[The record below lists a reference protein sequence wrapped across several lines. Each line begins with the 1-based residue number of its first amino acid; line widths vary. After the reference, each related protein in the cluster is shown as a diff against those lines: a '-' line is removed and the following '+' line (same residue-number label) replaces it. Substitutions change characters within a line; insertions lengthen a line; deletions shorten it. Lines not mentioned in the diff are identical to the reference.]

1 MRHTARPR
9 DWHRDLW
16 ELDPENPENN
26 GLQNEDL
33 IVWSRTAAMPNFRKV
48 YRRLNLTSVSSGG
61 GGEGLPAGNYSLE
74 ITYRK

>member
-1 MRHTARPR
+1 MQHTARPR

-16 ELDPENPENN
+16 ELDPENPDNN

-48 YRRLNLTSVSSGG
+48 YRRLNLTSVSSGA
-61 GGEGLPAGNYSLE
+61 GEGLPSGNYSLQ
-74 ITYRK
+74 ITYRE